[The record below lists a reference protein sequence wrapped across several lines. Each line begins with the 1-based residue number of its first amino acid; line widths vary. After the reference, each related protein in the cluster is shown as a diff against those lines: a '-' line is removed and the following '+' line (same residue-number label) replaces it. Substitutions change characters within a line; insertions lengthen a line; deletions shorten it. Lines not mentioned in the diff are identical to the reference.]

1 MASELFTIDGK
12 RKYLSFEELE
22 RFLKIAGAQERGE
35 LRTFCL
41 VLAYT
46 GCRPMEALALTAENI
61 DLSEKTII
69 FKTLK
74 QRHKTKFRAIPIP
87 DHVIDALE
95 LVHGIRKAQRV
106 KKRAGALF
114 PWKYNQAY
122 KLVKRIMKEAGIE
135 GTQATAKGLRHG
147 FGVRAAEKTR
157 NPRLVQKWLGHT
169 SLENTLIYMDAI
181 GQEERKAALSMW
193 E

>member
-12 RKYLSFEELE
+12 RKYLSAEEME
-22 RFLKIAGAQERGE
+22 RFLKIANAQERGE

-46 GCRPMEALALTAENI
+46 GCRPAEALELTAESI

-74 QRHKTKFRAIPIP
+74 QRDKVKYRAIPIP
-87 DHVIDALE
+87 DSVLDALE
-95 LVHGIRKAQRV
+95 LVHGIRKAQRI
-106 KKRAGALF
+106 KKKPLPLF
-114 PWKYNQAY
+114 PWKYCQAY
-122 KLVKRIMKEAGIE
+122 KLIKRIMKAAKIE
-135 GTQATAKGLRHG
+135 GTQASPKGLRHG

-157 NPRLVQKWLGHT
+157 NPRLVQKWLGHS
-169 SLENTLIYMDAI
+169 SLENTIIYMDAI

>member
-12 RKYLSFEELE
+12 RKYLNADELT
-22 RFLKIAGAQERGE
+22 RFLKIANAQERGE

-46 GCRPMEALALTAENI
+46 GCRPAEALALTAENI
-61 DLSEKTII
+61 DLSEKTIV

-74 QRHKTKFRAIPIP
+74 QRDKVKYRGIPVP
-87 DHVIDALE
+87 ENVLDALE
-95 LVHGIRKAQRV
+95 LVHGIRKAQRI
-106 KKRAGALF
+106 KKKSSALF
-114 PWKYNQAY
+114 PWRYCQSY
-122 KLVKRIMKEAGIE
+122 KLIKRIMTLAEIKGA
-135 GTQATAKGLRHG
+135 QASAKGLRHG

-169 SLENTLIYMDAI
+169 SLDNTIIYMDAI
-181 GQEERKAALSMW
+181 GQEERNAALSMW
-193 E
+193 K

>member
-1 MASELFTIDGK
+1 MANELFTIDGK
-12 RKYLSFEELE
+12 RKYLTAEELG
-22 RFLKIAGAQERGE
+22 RFLKVAAVQERAE

-46 GCRPMEALALTAENI
+46 GCRPAEALELTAENI

-69 FKTLK
+69 LRTLK
-74 QRHKTKFRAIPIP
+74 QKSIKYRSIPIP
-87 DHVIDALE
+87 ENVLEALE
-95 LVHGIRKAQRV
+95 LVHGIRRAKRV
-106 KKRAGALF
+106 KQTPPPLF

-122 KLVKRIMKEAGIE
+122 KLIKKIMKAAEIE
-135 GTQATAKGLRHG
+135 GAQATIKGLRHG
-147 FGVRAAEKTR
+147 FGIRAAEKTR

-169 SLENTLIYMDAI
+169 SLENTIIYMDAI
-181 GQEERKAALSMW
+181 GQEERNAALSMW

>member
-12 RKYLSFEELE
+12 RKYLSAEELD
-22 RFLKIAGAQERGE
+22 RFLAVVRSQERGE

-41 VLAYT
+41 VLIYT
-46 GCRPMEALALTAENI
+46 GCRPAEALALTAESI

-69 FKTLK
+69 LKTLK
-74 QRHKTKFRAIPIP
+74 QRSKVKYRAIPVP
-87 DHVIDALE
+87 DSVLEALE
-95 LVHGIRKAQRV
+95 LVHGIRKAQRI
-106 KKRAGALF
+106 KKTPPPLF
-114 PWKYNQAY
+114 PWQYNQSY
-122 KLVKRIMKEAGIE
+122 KLIKRMMKTAQIE
-135 GTQATAKGLRHG
+135 GAQATAKGLRHG

-169 SLENTLIYMDAI
+169 SLDNTIIYMDAI
-181 GQEERKAALSMW
+181 GQEERKAALGMW

>member
-1 MASELFTIDGK
+1 MTNELFTIDGK
-12 RKYLSFEELE
+12 RKYLSAEELT
-22 RFLKIAGAQERGE
+22 RFLKIANAQERGE

-46 GCRPMEALALTAENI
+46 GCRPAEALELTAENI

-74 QRHKTKFRAIPIP
+74 QRDKVKYRAIPVP
-87 DHVIDALE
+87 DSVLDALE
-95 LVHGIRKAQRV
+95 LVHGIRKAQRI
-106 KKRAGALF
+106 KKRAGWLF
-114 PWKYNQAY
+114 PWKYCQSY
-122 KLVKRIMKEAGIE
+122 KLIKRIMKEAEIKGA
-135 GTQATAKGLRHG
+135 QASAKGLRHG

-169 SLENTLIYMDAI
+169 SIENTLIYMDAI